1 MLIGKRLSGRYKI
14 LDMIGGGGM
23 ANVYLAHDM
32 ILDRD
37 VAVKMLRLDFANDE
51 EFIRRF
57 RREAQSATSLAH
69 PNIVNIYDVGEES
82 DLYYIVME
90 FVDGQ
95 TLKQYIQQ
103 NSPLR
108 VEDAIG
114 IMRQLTSAISHA
126 HQNRIIHRDIKP
138 HNILVD
144 HEGNVKITDFGIA
157 MALSATS
164 ITQTNSVLGSVH
176 YLSPEQARGGMANRK
191 SDIYSLGI
199 VLFELLTG
207 RLPFSGESAVSI
219 ALKHLQSETP
229 SVRRWNPNI
238 PQSVENIVLKATAKD
253 SFHRYNTVDEMEED
267 LRTALNPERMDEQK
281 FTIPIDDD
289 ATKAIPIITDNQPL
303 KNLDETLV
311 HSSEKTVN
319 NQKDP
324 ADQDKTNVK
333 KRKKWPIILIS
344 TFLVLA
350 ILALLT
356 YTVLPRLLAP
366 KDLSVPD
373 VSGMNLD
380 DAISKLKL
388 KGLTVGNEIDITDE
402 NVKEG
407 KVIKTDPESGSTV
420 IENSKVTI
428 YVSTGKEKY
437 ELSDYVGRDYDDVV
451 AILENQ
457 GFKDIQ
463 KMEVTDDSD
472 PGTIISQNI
481 NNGEKVVPDET
492 VLVFEVSKGPEKIV
506 LKDLTQY
513 NLKGAQDYASMVGLT
528 LDSSEEKYDD
538 NIPAGMVISQ
548 SPAAGT
554 ELQKG
559 DKVKVVISKGKED
572 KPPKE
577 LIVELTI
584 PYEPPVPGEPGQKQL
599 VQIYIEDMNHSMTE
613 PAETFYITENTKKQ
627 IKLMIPYGKKAGYK
641 VIRDTKVIID
651 ENKNYS
657 DADTDTSSDTS
668 ANTSANTGANTNT
681 TTNTNTTAE

>member
-1 MLIGKRLSGRYKI
+1 MIGKRLSGRYKI
-14 LDMIGGGGM
+14 LDMVGGGGM

-69 PNIVNIYDVGEES
+69 PNIVSIYDVGEEN

-90 FVDGQ
+90 YVDGQ

-103 NSPLR
+103 NSPLK

-126 HQNRIIHRDIKP
+126 HQNHIIHRDIKP

-144 HEGNVKITDFGIA
+144 HDGNVKVTDFGIA

-176 YLSPEQARGGMANRK
+176 YLSPEQARGGMANGK

-199 VLFELLTG
+199 VMFELLTG

-229 SVRRWNPNI
+229 SVRRWNSNI

-253 SFHRYNTVDEMEED
+253 PFHRYNSVEEMEED
-267 LRTALNPERMDEQK
+267 LRTALDTERVNEAK
-281 FTIPIDDD
+281 FVIPIDND
-289 ATKAIPIITDNQPL
+289 ATKAIPVITNDKPL

-311 HSSEKTVN
+311 HSNEKPLPGP
-319 NQKDP
+319 KD
-324 ADQDKTNVK
+324 DLKGNSGKK
-333 KRKKWPIILIS
+333 KRKKWPVILIS

-350 ILALLT
+350 ILGILAITFLPGLLS
-356 YTVLPRLLAP
+356 A
-366 KDLSVPD
+366 KDVKIPD
-373 VSGMNLD
+373 VSGLELD
-380 DAISKLKL
+380 EAISKLKL
-388 KGLTVGNEIDITDE
+388 SGLEVDKKIEIEDE
-402 NVKEG
+402 NVEKG
-407 KVIKTDPESGSTV
+407 NVVKTNPESGTTV
-420 IENSKVTI
+420 KEKSKI
-428 YVSTGKEKY
+428 NLYISTGKEKF
-437 ELSDYVGRDYDDVV
+437 ELSDYVGRQYEDV
-451 AILENQ
+451 IRLLDNYN
-457 GFKDIQ
+457 FKDI
-463 KMEVTDDSD
+463 KKIEKHDDSE
-472 PGTIISQNI
+472 PGTIISQNPSG
-481 NNGEKVVPDET
+481 GEKVVPEET
-492 VLVFEVSKGPEKIV
+492 ELEFEVSKGPEKIV

-513 NLKGAQDYASMVGLT
+513 NLKGAQDYAALVGLT
-528 LDSSEEKYDD
+528 LDASQEKYDD
-538 NIPAGMVISQ
+538 NIPAGMVMSQ
-548 SPAAGT
+548 SPEPGT
-554 ELQKG
+554 ELKKG
-559 DKVKVVISKGKED
+559 DKVTVVISKGKED

-577 LIVELTI
+577 VIIELDI
-584 PYEPPVPGEPGQKQL
+584 PFEPAVPGEPGQKQL
-599 VQIYIEDMNHSMTE
+599 VTILIEDMNHSMTE

-641 VIRDTKVIID
+641 VIRDSKVIID

-657 DADTDTSSDTS
+657 DV
-668 ANTSANTGANTNT
+668 
-681 TTNTNTTAE
+681 E

>member
-1 MLIGKRLSGRYKI
+1 MIGKRLSGRYKI
-14 LDMIGGGGM
+14 LDMVGGGGM

-69 PNIVNIYDVGEES
+69 PNIVSIYDVGEEN

-90 FVDGQ
+90 YVDGQ

-103 NSPLR
+103 NSPLK

-126 HQNRIIHRDIKP
+126 HQNHIIHRDIKP
-138 HNILVD
+138 HNILID
-144 HEGNVKITDFGIA
+144 HDGNVKVTDFGIA

-176 YLSPEQARGGMANRK
+176 YLSPEQARGGMANGK

-199 VLFELLTG
+199 VMFELLTG

-229 SVRRWNPNI
+229 SVRRWNSNI

-253 SFHRYNTVDEMEED
+253 PFHRYNSVEEMEED
-267 LRTALNPERMDEQK
+267 LRTALDTERVNEAK
-281 FTIPIDDD
+281 FVIPIDND
-289 ATKAIPIITDNQPL
+289 ATKAIPVITNDKPL

-311 HSSEKTVN
+311 HSNEKPLPGP
-319 NQKDP
+319 KD
-324 ADQDKTNVK
+324 DLKEGSGKK
-333 KRKKWPIILIS
+333 KRKKWPVILIS

-350 ILALLT
+350 ILG
-356 YTVLPRLLAP
+356 LLAITFLP
-366 KDLSVPD
+366 GLLSAKDVKIPD
-373 VSGMNLD
+373 VSGMELD
-380 DAISKLKL
+380 EAISKLKL
-388 KGLTVGNEIDITDE
+388 SGLEVDKKIEIEDE
-402 NVKEG
+402 NVEKG
-407 KVIKTDPESGSTV
+407 KVVKTNPESGTTV
-420 IENSKVTI
+420 KENSKI
-428 YVSTGKEKY
+428 NLYISTGKEKF
-437 ELSDYVGRDYDDVV
+437 ELSDYVGRQYEDV
-451 AILENQ
+451 IRLLDNYN
-457 GFKDIQ
+457 FKDI
-463 KMEVTDDSD
+463 KKIEKHDDSE
-472 PGTIISQNI
+472 PGTIISQNPSG
-481 NNGEKVVPDET
+481 GEKVVPEET
-492 VLVFEVSKGPEKIV
+492 ELEFEVSKGPEKIV

-513 NLKGAQDYASMVGLT
+513 NLKGAQDYASLVGLT
-528 LDSSEEKYDD
+528 LDASQEKYDD

-548 SPAAGT
+548 SPEPGT
-554 ELQKG
+554 ELKKG
-559 DKVKVVISKGKED
+559 DKVTVVISKGKED

-577 LIVELTI
+577 VIIELDI
-584 PYEPPVPGEPGQKQL
+584 PFEPAVPGEPGQKQL
-599 VQIYIEDMNHSMTE
+599 VTILIEDMNHSMTE

-641 VIRDTKVIID
+641 VIRDSKVIID

-657 DADTDTSSDTS
+657 DV
-668 ANTSANTGANTNT
+668 
-681 TTNTNTTAE
+681 E